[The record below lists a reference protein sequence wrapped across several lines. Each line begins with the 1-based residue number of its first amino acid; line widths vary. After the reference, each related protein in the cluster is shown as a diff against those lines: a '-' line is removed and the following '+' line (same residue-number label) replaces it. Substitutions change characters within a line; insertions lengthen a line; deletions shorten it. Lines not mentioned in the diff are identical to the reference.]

1 LIGYLSAASNAPY
14 IVWIVAVAVPLAV
27 AVAVLWAVAVAVFWA
42 VAVVWA
48 VAVPLA
54 VAVAVAVFW
63 AGYELRKSFSKVHT
77 FIILASTS
85 SLGLGL
91 GWLGHKI
98 FNPGS

>member
-14 IVWIVAVAVPLAV
+14 IVWIV
-27 AVAVLWAVAVAVFWA
+27 
-42 VAVVWA
+42 A